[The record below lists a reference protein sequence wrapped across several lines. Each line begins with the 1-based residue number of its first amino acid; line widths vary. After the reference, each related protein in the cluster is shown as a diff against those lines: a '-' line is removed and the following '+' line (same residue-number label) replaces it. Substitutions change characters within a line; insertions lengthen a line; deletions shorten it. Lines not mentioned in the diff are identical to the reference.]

1 MARGNSCAIRM
12 QAGDIGDLR
21 DRLEIHGPNDHSVQ
35 YRFQGLA
42 GSGKAIGY
50 IGGYHRLGFP
60 LYQAVAFQMF
70 QMLDQYFFSDARN
83 SPPDLA
89 IALAARK
96 KMIQNDGLPI
106 AAYLLH
112 HKGNRARLKGEL
124 LILLYGGGWLDLCH
138 STYFRVSTCIKV
150 CTNIPLFPTNTKV
163 NIMKI
168 TVTGSLGHI
177 SRPLTQILV
186 KAGHQVT
193 VVSSKKE
200 KTAEIQAVG
209 ADPAIGSVED
219 VAFLTRVFSG
229 ADAVYTMVP
238 PNFAATN
245 WRGYISGIGN
255 NYAKAIKASGVKKIV
270 NLSSI
275 GAHLP
280 EGTGPIKGL
289 HDVEQTLNA
298 LDGVAVKHL
307 RAGFFYD
314 NFYANVNMIK
324 HMGILGSN
332 YRGDNHLPLVNPADI
347 AEAAAEEIQQS
358 FTGKSIRYVVSDEQ
372 TAREVASILGAAI
385 GKPDLKW
392 VEFSDADALAGMK
405 QAGLP
410 EEIAKNYTEM
420 GMAIRENKLWD
431 DYIQHKPHVLGKRKF
446 AEFARE
452 FATAFN
458 S

>member
-1 MARGNSCAIRM
+1 
-12 QAGDIGDLR
+12 
-21 DRLEIHGPNDHSVQ
+21 V
-35 YRFQGLA
+35 
-42 GSGKAIGY
+42 
-50 IGGYHRLGFP
+50 
-60 LYQAVAFQMF
+60 
-70 QMLDQYFFSDARN
+70 LDQYFFGDGRN
-83 SPPDLA
+83 SFPDLA
-89 IALAARK
+89 VALAASQ
-96 KMIQNDGLPI
+96 KMIQNDGFPI

-112 HKGNRARLKGEL
+112 HIRNGALLKSGL
-124 LILLYGGGWLDLCH
+124 LVFLYGGGWLDLCH
-138 STYFRVSTCIKV
+138 GTYFRVSTCIKV
-150 CTNIPLFPTNTKV
+150 STNIPLFPTNTKV

-168 TVTGSLGHI
+168 TLTGSLGNI
-177 SRPLTQILV
+177 SRPLAQILV

-200 KTAEIQAVG
+200 KTAEIQAMG
-209 ADPAIGSVED
+209 ASAAIGSVAD
-219 VAFLTRVFSG
+219 AAFLTSAFSG

-238 PNFAATN
+238 PNFAASN
-245 WRGYISGIGN
+245 WREYISGVGN

-289 HDVEQTLNA
+289 YDVEHTLDA

-307 RAGFFYD
+307 RAGFFYN

-332 YRGDNHLPLVNPADI
+332 YAGSNHLPLVNPADI
-347 AEAAAEEIQQS
+347 ADAAAEEIQQP
-358 FTGKSIRYVVSDEQ
+358 FTGKGIRYVVSDER
-372 TAREVASILGAAI
+372 TAGEAASILGAAI

-392 VEFSDADALAGMK
+392 VEFSDADALGGMK

-420 GMAIRENKLWD
+420 GTAVRENKLWD
-431 DYIQHKPHVLGKRKF
+431 DYITHKPAVLGKRKF
-446 AEFARE
+446 SEFARE
-452 FATAFN
+452 FAAAYN
-458 S
+458 G